1 MSRRRWGIGTVAAL
15 GLWGGCGSLVVTD
28 GEMEDGIRHAIS
40 QPGTP
45 ALEGVGR
52 GHSSLHIT
60 LGHKDIKPEG

>member
-1 MSRRRWGIGTVAAL
+1 MGGSGGLGRWRL
-15 GLWGGCGSLVVTD
+15 GGSGSLVVTD

-60 LGHKDIKPEG
+60 LSHKDIKPEG